1 MRSGFDDFFHLTYCT
16 NVHPGNGWS
25 EVYANLQRYA
35 LALKARLAPA
45 RDFGIGLRL
54 SGKESSEL
62 LRGAALQEFRAFL
75 QEQGLYVFTLN
86 GFPYGPFHEQ
96 PVKAQVHAPDWLD
109 EERVSYTVRLV
120 DILAYLLPDDLEG
133 SISTSPLSYK
143 AWVDREDRATWA
155 HFTRNIVRVAEA
167 LVRVRREQGKLLHL
181 DLEPEPDGLLE
192 NSQEVVAFF
201 KQWLL
206 DGGAHLLSESL
217 HVSADEA
224 RQLLLEHI
232 RVCFDTCHVALAYE
246 EPGDVLARF
255 AEVGIK
261 VGKVQI
267 SSALKVVFPH
277 LEVTRAEIV
286 RALEP
291 FAESTYLHQVIQQN
305 QDGTYRHYPD
315 LIEALPS
322 IQDQQI
328 AQWRIHF
335 HVPIFIDR
343 FETFLS
349 TQDTITRTIDLLQ
362 EKRFCD
368 HLEIETYTWSVLP
381 AELKTDLTDSIAHE
395 YEWVLR
401 CLR

>member
-1 MRSGFDDFFHLTYCT
+1 MEP
-16 NVHPGNGWS
+16 PG
-25 EVYANLQRYA
+25 R
-35 LALKARLAPA
+35 
-45 RDFGIGLRL
+45 
-54 SGKESSEL
+54 
-62 LRGAALQEFRAFL
+62 
-75 QEQGLYVFTLN
+75 
-86 GFPYGPFHEQ
+86 
-96 PVKAQVHAPDWLD
+96 
-109 EERVSYTVRLV
+109 
-120 DILAYLLPDDLEG
+120 IL
-133 SISTSPLSYK
+133 
-143 AWVDREDRATWA
+143 RATLYA
-155 HFTRNIVRVAEA
+155 
-167 LVRVRREQGKLLHL
+167 REQGKLLHL

-315 LIEALPS
+315 LIEALSS